1 MADALGTIECTIEN
15 CLTDRDGS
23 LVMSLRVKSGEKRSV
38 EQILDKVFWGRKRQI
53 NGSQRNLHGIKK
65 SEA

>member
-1 MADALGTIECTIEN
+1 MADALGTFECTIEN

-38 EQILDKVFWGRKRQI
+38 EQILDKVFLGQKTARQ
-53 NGSQRNLHGIKK
+53 
-65 SEA
+65 

>member
-23 LVMSLRVKSGEKRSV
+23 LVMSLRVKSGEKAVGRANSRQSV
-38 EQILDKVFWGRKRQI
+38 FGAE
-53 NGSQRNLHGIKK
+53 NGK
-65 SEA
+65 